1 MSTLLL
7 KIHNGNDFITLKVNN
22 GMNLLNILKDFD
34 VATES
39 PCGGKGKCGKC
50 VVYCFPNSAFSKITT
65 SEAKQLSNKK
75 INLGARLACQTSVIS
90 DGEVYVKQQKQVD
103 ILEIDE
109 VFSLKEYNPFVKT
122 EYVSLPGRSKEPDIG
137 TEIRKDLELGKADF
151 SGIIDVPE
159 LLNKDIVVKLS
170 GERIVSLSSAKNE
183 NSIGVAVDLG
193 TTTIVVAL
201 VDLDNGKIIGTHSC
215 LNPQRSFGAD
225 VISRISYIIGSENRQ
240 KELNKKVVDCI
251 NNMVEKVVNESGIN
265 EFVVDQYIIS
275 GNTTMIHILFSLPV
289 KTIARAPYIPFT
301 NSCLIGSASLLGL
314 AGEQYTEV
322 YSFPSISAFVGGD
335 IVSGIMASGLYE
347 STGCMFV
354 DLGTNGEL
362 VYIKEDKIY
371 CCSTA
376 AGPAFEGANI
386 SCGTG
391 NVDGAIYRVS
401 INKDGFELH
410 TINNEEP
417 SGICGIGIISLI
429 AELIKNKIIDKT
441 GSFNINNISSDKIK
455 SSFDLNNK
463 RLYLTKEIFISQKD
477 IRNFQL
483 AKAAI
488 KTGYDTLVKLAG
500 NRKPDSIYTAGG
512 FGSRLNPEDIFTVG
526 LIPEMS
532 KKKIKPLGNTS
543 LKGAVKLLLDRSSL
557 HSIQYIIDNSQ
568 SFDLS
573 SMKEFRKEY
582 VNNINF

>member
-7 KIHNGNDFITLKVNN
+7 KIHYGNDSFSLNVNR
-22 GMNLLNILKDFD
+22 GMNLLTILKGSD
-34 VATES
+34 VPPDT

-50 VVYCFPNSAFSKITT
+50 IVYCFPKNAFSALTAFET
-65 SEAKQLSNKK
+65 EQLSNEK
-75 INLGARLACQTSVIS
+75 IKRGARLACQTRIVN
-90 DGEVYVKQQKQVD
+90 DGEVYVTQQKQVD

-109 VFSLKEYNPFVKT
+109 VFSLKKYDPFVKT
-122 EYVSLPGRSKEPDIG
+122 EYLRLPGRSNEPDIG
-137 TEIRKDLELGKADF
+137 AEIKKVLELDKADF
-151 SGIIDVPE
+151 SRVMGVPE
-159 LLNKDIVVKLS
+159 SLNNDIVVKLS
-170 GERIVSLSSAKNE
+170 GERIVSISNAEHE
-183 NSIGVAVDLG
+183 NSVGVAVDLG

-201 VDLDNGKIIGTHSC
+201 LDLETGKIVGTHSC

-225 VISRISYIIGSENRQ
+225 VISRISYAIGSENGL
-240 KELNKKVVDCI
+240 KELNKKIVDCI
-251 NNMVEKVVNESGIN
+251 NNMVEKIVAESGLSEYSI
-265 EFVVDQYIIS
+265 DQYIVS
-275 GNTTMIHILFSLPV
+275 GNTTMTHILFSLSV
-289 KTIARAPYIPFT
+289 KSIARAPYIPFT

-314 AGEQYTEV
+314 AGEHYTEV
-322 YSFPSISAFVGGD
+322 YCFPSISAFVGGD

-362 VYIKEDKIY
+362 VYIKEDKMY

-386 SCGTG
+386 SCGNG
-391 NVDGAIYRVS
+391 NVDGAVYRVK
-401 INKDGFELH
+401 INENDIKLY
-410 TINNEEP
+410 TINNEEA
-417 SGICGIGIISLI
+417 SGICGTGIISLV
-429 AELIKNKIIDKT
+429 AELIKNNIIDKT
-441 GSFNINNISSDKIK
+441 GSFNIKKISSDKIK
-455 SSFDLNNK
+455 SRFDFNNK
-463 RLYLTKEIFISQKD
+463 RLYLTEKIFITQKD

-500 NRKPDSIYTAGG
+500 NRNPDSIYAAGG

-532 KKKIKPLGNTS
+532 EKKIKLLGNTS

-573 SMKEFRKEY
+573 SMKDFRKEY